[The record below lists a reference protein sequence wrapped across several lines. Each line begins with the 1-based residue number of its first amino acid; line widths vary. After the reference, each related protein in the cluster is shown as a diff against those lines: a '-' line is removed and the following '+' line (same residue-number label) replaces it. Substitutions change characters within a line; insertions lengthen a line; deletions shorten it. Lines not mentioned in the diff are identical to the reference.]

1 MENIVSIL
9 SSIPSNSIKTAKMT
23 VYDNISI
30 LIRPSSDRANSM
42 LELILADMCWK
53 SHFKVLFI
61 LPIVIISVLGGI
73 NSRETPLKIIYH
85 IVKIIILIT
94 YWNIKVLQK
103 YIYCV

>member
-53 SHFKVLFI
+53 NHFKVFLMKSI
-61 LPIVIISVLGGI
+61 IMISVHGGI
-73 NSRETPLKIIYH
+73 NSNETPPKIISH
-85 IVKIIILIT
+85 IVKIII
-94 YWNIKVLQK
+94 
-103 YIYCV
+103 